1 MSYDAV
7 HTEVAFVAD
16 AERLGSE
23 HYGTAGSLSA
33 ALAVTPK
40 AARANKDGV
49 PAVPLTKGGAEEVHH
64 QIILSMYLD
73 KSVTFASAKAA
84 AKIYANDAA
93 HGNVAVIVAGD
104 FEFEVLTVAAS
115 PPPIKMAVR
124 KKQTAAKVGKGKRA
138 KKTTKERSQAE
149 NSPSPTV
156 VLGKARKKNK
166 LKIAAA
172 YANRNKQQWQA
183 NANHRYSYSD
193 IRVAKVLGAFLGLA
207 AAAFAL
213 IMVYKNRF
221 EKMRLSPLLSTG
233 PTEKSPLILVS

>member
-16 AERLGSE
+16 AERLGRE

-40 AARANKDGV
+40 SARANKDGV
-49 PAVPLTKGGAEEVHH
+49 PLPPKGGEGEVHH

-84 AKIYANDAA
+84 AKIFANDAA

-115 PPPIKMAVR
+115 PPPIKMAAR
-124 KKQTAAKVGKGKRA
+124 KKQTPAKVGKG
-138 KKTTKERSQAE
+138 S
-149 NSPSPTV
+149 
-156 VLGKARKKNK
+156 
-166 LKIAAA
+166 I
-172 YANRNKQQWQA
+172 
-183 NANHRYSYSD
+183 
-193 IRVAKVLGAFLGLA
+193 
-207 AAAFAL
+207 
-213 IMVYKNRF
+213 
-221 EKMRLSPLLSTG
+221 
-233 PTEKSPLILVS
+233 